1 MTIKLALLKS
11 GEDIIS
17 DISEMTSGDRV
28 IGYYMTK
35 PCVVK
40 LLKPNIQEGGKP
52 GVEITL
58 YPWMPLTKDTEI
70 PIPAD
75 WLVTMVE
82 PVDNLKEMYTRDVI
96 EHGKDNQSDST
107 GEQSDSDQS
116 D

>member
-17 DISEMTSGDRV
+17 DIEEMVVENRV

-40 LLKPNIQEGGKP
+40 LIKPNMQEDDKP

-58 YPWMPLTKDTEI
+58 YPWMVLTKDSKI
-70 PIPAD
+70 PVPAD

-82 PVDNLKEMYTRDVI
+82 PVDNLKEMYLRDVI
-96 EHGKDNQSDST
+96 NHGKDNETDSVD
-107 GEQSDSDQS
+107 EQSDSDQS